1 MMMISQPFYKTLQ
14 SIKKANLFILMVA
27 CAILG
32 ILFVVFSVSIIT
44 WFSVNLINIE
54 TAWLDTAVTWI
65 IGCLTGIG
73 GWFMLPACI
82 VLISGIFQETIIH
95 RVETVFYPDKVRKEG
110 PGLWPDVI
118 HDIKFTIFSILL
130 NLLILPFYL
139 ISIGFVMSILLN
151 TYLLGREFFESAA
164 GYHIGKPAAKQL
176 GKRNW
181 MAVYSG
187 GLIITLITLVPLINL
202 FVPILATVWM
212 VHAFHGIKN
221 KPDPA

>member
-1 MMMISQPFYKTLQ
+1 MISQPLFKTLRT
-14 SIKKANLFILMVA
+14 IKQANLFFLMIA

-32 ILFVVFSVSIIT
+32 ILFVFFCVSIIT
-44 WFSVNLINIE
+44 WFSVHLIDIKTE
-54 TAWLDTAVTWI
+54 WLDTVVTWI

-82 VLISGIFQETIIH
+82 VLISGIFQETVIH

-110 PGLWPDVI
+110 PKLWPDVV
-118 HDIKFTIFSILL
+118 HDIKFTILSVLL

-139 ISIGFVMSILLN
+139 ISIGLVMSILLN

-164 GYHIGKPAAKQL
+164 GYHMGKPVAKQL
-176 GKRNW
+176 GKNNW
-181 MAVYSG
+181 MVVYSG

-221 KPDPA
+221 KPNPAL